1 MKNTRKTVP
10 FLLLSTMA
18 LGLIVAVTT
27 DRAPEADP
35 LLEDEIVTTEDGGRA
50 IAFGNH
56 VKKANEVD
64 TAHPVLGIDV
74 TDVGE
79 NKAIRFVA
87 AIDGYQGLSK
97 ATWTRSVKEAD
108 AVIKEEASFDL
119 KYVYTEL
126 PRAADVQ
133 WTTPLEEGKTYYYM
147 TYTLNNLPEANW
159 WSEID
164 VSLKTYDLAGGLVDS
179 LDDRANVWGVLG
191 DPTVGSVTYTKYEDE
206 GDTYYGDYYFYGGGT
221 GDIVVA
227 PFVWSL
233 VPEEDHLAES
243 LGKVVTAGDLGSTSG
258 CFENKKGL
266 GNVTLPDTIVE
277 FNRWAFAGTEVLGTV
292 NFPASL
298 ETIGSSCFGHSTSIN
313 RILFEASNLTSIQSG
328 IQTAVNEFVVPYT
341 VTALPQMALF
351 TSDGLIGRITYE
363 GTEAEW
369 AALTAAAPGNHI
381 VSDWTFCS
389 DTEVATV
396 TFDLNGGTGTAP
408 ESQSVAYGDTAAEPA
423 NPSRSGYVF
432 SGWSTS
438 QTGGDVFDFTTP
450 VTGALTLYA
459 QWTSESSGVTYTY
472 YNNFDANDTS
482 VYETDTPTPG
492 DRVTPPADPERSG
505 GWHFDGWYDNKECEG
520 EAINFR
526 REYPTVSKQLYAKWT
541 PRYTFEAEYTNL
553 NGKLAQ
559 GSSDNGSGPEV
570 LIQSPLDVL
579 GNGDEMGMSNGY
591 YVGKLYYTGAFLEFN
606 INASEADDDATIIL
620 RLTPDLYDMTFTP
633 DSYQVLVNGTSL
645 DYGEIVLDGAYKA
658 GEKDPVTGA
667 DRNPDMN
674 KRPFQNYVLDVD
686 VELVAGVNTIR
697 LVTTNSRD
705 HGGTFNAETPLVD
718 CIYVASDATLTWI
731 DARTDNVGQTDADIN
746 YRT

>member
-1 MKNTRKTVP
+1 M
-10 FLLLSTMA
+10 
-18 LGLIVAVTT
+18 
-27 DRAPEADP
+27 
-35 LLEDEIVTTEDGGRA
+35 
-50 IAFGNH
+50 
-56 VKKANEVD
+56 
-64 TAHPVLGIDV
+64 
-74 TDVGE
+74 
-79 NKAIRFVA
+79 
-87 AIDGYQGLSK
+87 
-97 ATWTRSVKEAD
+97 
-108 AVIKEEASFDL
+108 
-119 KYVYTEL
+119 
-126 PRAADVQ
+126 
-133 WTTPLEEGKTYYYM
+133 
-147 TYTLNNLPEANW
+147 
-159 WSEID
+159 
-164 VSLKTYDLAGGLVDS
+164 
-179 LDDRANVWGVLG
+179 
-191 DPTVGSVTYTKYEDE
+191 
-206 GDTYYGDYYFYGGGT
+206 
-221 GDIVVA
+221 
-227 PFVWSL
+227 
-233 VPEEDHLAES
+233 
-243 LGKVVTAGDLGSTSG
+243 
-258 CFENKKGL
+258 
-266 GNVTLPDTIVE
+266 
-277 FNRWAFAGTEVLGTV
+277 
-292 NFPASL
+292 
-298 ETIGSSCFGHSTSIN
+298 
-313 RILFEASNLTSIQSG
+313 
-328 IQTAVNEFVVPYT
+328 
-341 VTALPQMALF
+341 
-351 TSDGLIGRITYE
+351 
-363 GTEAEW
+363 
-369 AALTAAAPGNHI
+369 
-381 VSDWTFCS
+381 
-389 DTEVATV
+389 
-396 TFDLNGGTGTAP
+396 
-408 ESQSVAYGDTAAEPA
+408 
-423 NPSRSGYVF
+423 F

-459 QWTSESSGVTYTY
+459 QWTSESGGVTYTY

-645 DYGEIVLDGAYKA
+645 DYGEIVLDGAYKE

-674 KRPFQNYVLDVD
+674 KRPFRNYVLDVD

-718 CIYVASDATLTWI
+718 CIYVASDATLTWEECLPG
-731 DARTDNVGQTDADIN
+731 NVGQTMDDVV

>member
-1 MKNTRKTVP
+1 MKRIVTVVCVLLSLV
-10 FLLLSTMA
+10 LLLGLTACGPEEGTGSGDKYTVTFNYNYAGAPEAAAVEVDADTAVARPADPTRSGYLFDCWSTNRMIA
-18 LGLIVAVTT
+18 REYDFSTAVTDDITLYAMWKSTSATVSFDTDGGTAIDDVTVDVGSKVTKPADPVKTGYKFAGWYADANYTTPFDFDSAIEDDTTLYARWNKTSAVVTYVVYTGYEGEDLTEVLDIEDGAKPATEPADPVRDRYEFLYWST
-27 DRAPEADP
+27 DRAGTVEYDFATAV
-35 LLEDEIVTTEDGGRA
+35 EDDLTLYAQWRQVVVLVTLNYNYDGAENGSVR
-50 IAFGNH
+50 
-56 VKKANEVD
+56 
-64 TAHPVLGIDV
+64 
-74 TDVGE
+74 TDVGTPAVLPSE
-79 NKAIRFVA
+79 ATRV
-87 AIDGYQGLSK
+87 GYTFGGWYADPACTTAFDASASLNGDVTVYAK
-97 ATWTRSVKEAD
+97 WTPE
-108 AVIKEEASFDL
+108 
-119 KYVYTEL
+119 VYTI
-126 PRAADVQ
+126 
-133 WTTPLEEGKTYYYM
+133 
-147 TYTLNNLPEANW
+147 
-159 WSEID
+159 S
-164 VSLKTYDLAGGLVDS
+164 
-179 LDDRANVWGVLG
+179 
-191 DPTVGSVTYTKYEDE
+191 
-206 GDTYYGDYYFYGGGT
+206 
-221 GDIVVA
+221 
-227 PFVWSL
+227 
-233 VPEEDHLAES
+233 
-243 LGKVVTAGDLGSTSG
+243 
-258 CFENKKGL
+258 
-266 GNVTLPDTIVE
+266 
-277 FNRWAFAGTEVLGTV
+277 
-292 NFPASL
+292 
-298 ETIGSSCFGHSTSIN
+298 
-313 RILFEASNLTSIQSG
+313 
-328 IQTAVNEFVVPYT
+328 
-341 VTALPQMALF
+341 
-351 TSDGLIGRITYE
+351 
-363 GTEAEW
+363 
-369 AALTAAAPGNHI
+369 
-381 VSDWTFCS
+381 
-389 DTEVATV
+389 
-396 TFDLNGGTGTAP
+396 FDLNGGTGTAP
-408 ESQSVAYGDTAAEPA
+408 ESQSVAYGDTATEPA

-459 QWTSESSGVTYTY
+459 QWTSESGGVTYTY

-645 DYGEIVLDGAYKA
+645 DYGEIVLDGAYKE

-674 KRPFQNYVLDVD
+674 KRPFRNYVLDVD

-718 CIYVASDATLTWI
+718 CIYVASDATLTWEECLPG
-731 DARTDNVGQTDADIN
+731 NVGQTMDDVV